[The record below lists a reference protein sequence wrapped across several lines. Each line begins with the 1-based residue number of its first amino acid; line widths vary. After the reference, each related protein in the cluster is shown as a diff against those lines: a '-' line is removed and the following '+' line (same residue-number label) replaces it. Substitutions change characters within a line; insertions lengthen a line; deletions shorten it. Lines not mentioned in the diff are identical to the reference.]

1 MKYEMMP
8 VISINDLEAALLA
21 QYDIDWTGEL
31 ASFLF
36 DDSYINDSY
45 KSYWFAEMDEYTGK
59 SWQNEEFIRIG
70 NCIKSIL
77 QDALPGYERC
87 LIDVSW

>member
-8 VISINDLEAALLA
+8 VISIDDLEAALLA
-21 QYDIDWTGEL
+21 QYGIDWTGEL

-36 DDSYINDSY
+36 GDSYINDSY
-45 KSYWFAEMDEYTGK
+45 KRYWFDEMEEFTGK
-59 SWQNEEFIRIG
+59 PWQDEESIRIE
-70 NCIKSIL
+70 NCVKSIL
-77 QDALPGYERC
+77 QDVLPEHKHC